1 MEKHS
6 EARKAG
12 AKRTRM
18 RRKRK
23 QNKSAVL
30 CIALIALMLLGVMSV
45 QILSLYNKNQS
56 YQVKEQ
62 DLQAQVDSEKQR
74 EAELEE
80 YEKYVKTKKYIEQ
93 TAKTKL
99 GLVYPDEIIF
109 KEKEQD

>member
-1 MEKHS
+1 MKKHN

-12 AKRTRM
+12 AQRTRM

-23 QNKSAVL
+23 HNKSAVL
-30 CIALIALMLLGVMSV
+30 CIALISLMLLGVMSV
-45 QILSLYNKNQS
+45 QILSLYDKNQS
-56 YQVKEQ
+56 YQAKEQ
-62 DLQAQVDSEKQR
+62 DLQTQVESEQQR
-74 EAELEE
+74 KAELEE
-80 YEKYVKTKKYIEQ
+80 YEDYVKTKEYIEQ